1 MRRAIPAVFVTV
13 GGLALLANFHTAAG
27 GKARSITAPTTSTT
41 PAAGTGPPPSGTA
54 SQTTSGPAT
63 GTRQIDGPV
72 VPTQF
77 GDVQVRVI
85 IRNGKIT
92 DAQPLQMPFD
102 RQHSLELS
110 QAAAPILHDEVL
122 HAQSA
127 NIDLLSGATFT
138 SSAYQQSLQAALDQS
153 R

>member
-1 MRRAIPAVFVTV
+1 MRRAIPAVFATL
-13 GGLALLANFHTAAG
+13 GGLVLLANFHTAAG
-27 GKARSITAPTTSTT
+27 VKPRSITAPTTSTT
-41 PAAGTGPPPSGTA
+41 PAAGTGPAPGTT

-72 VPTQF
+72 VATQF
-77 GDVQVRVI
+77 GNVQVRVI

-92 DAQPLQMPFD
+92 DVQPLQMPFD

-122 HAQSA
+122 QAQSA
-127 NIDLLSGATFT
+127 QIDLLSGATYT
-138 SSAYQQSLQAALDQS
+138 TSAYQQSLQAALDQ
-153 R
+153 RR